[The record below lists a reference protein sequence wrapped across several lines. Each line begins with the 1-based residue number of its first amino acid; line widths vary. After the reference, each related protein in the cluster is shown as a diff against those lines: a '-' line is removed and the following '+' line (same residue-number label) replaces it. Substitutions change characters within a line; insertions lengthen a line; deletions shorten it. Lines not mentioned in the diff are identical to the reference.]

1 MSAKPLSL
9 STAEN
14 GVWRHIQGEWRQLF
28 GSFSREG
35 VSIEYHNFSSEKELD
50 WSRSFH
56 ADSLEICLNLQGTAT
71 LRTEGKGRE
80 TRIGVRSVAFYAPAQ
95 AQKFVATRTPG
106 EHHHF
111 VTVELSRAYLARRLG
126 EAAEA
131 AEGPVMAFL
140 REKSSAS
147 AFVIARPM
155 TLALQ
160 TIARAV
166 AEPPVNARSAAGR
179 MWYEAKV
186 LELLS
191 LLLFVPDAPEA
202 EAKKE
207 MFCDRQKRLTRER
220 VEQACAI
227 LQRDLENPP
236 SLEMLATQVG
246 CGTFHLSRMFSQ
258 QVGQTVPQYLRQLRL
273 ERAAQL
279 LREGRHNVTEAATAV
294 GYSSLSHFSKAFWE
308 TYGCC
313 PGLYGNA
320 KLRET
325 APAAG
330 IKKRAGKG

>member
-1 MSAKPLSL
+1 MSAKTPLPA
-9 STAEN
+9 TAEN

-28 GSFSREG
+28 GSFAREG
-35 VSIEYHNFSSEKELD
+35 VSIEYHNFRSEKELD

-56 ADSLEICLNLQGTAT
+56 ADSLEICLNLQGTAN
-71 LRTEGKGRE
+71 LRAGSNGRE
-80 TRIGVRSVAFYAPAQ
+80 TGIGVRTVAYYAPAEGEI
-95 AQKFVATRTPG
+95 FVATRTPG

-111 VTVELSRAYLARRLG
+111 VTVELSREYLSRRVG
-126 EAAEA
+126 EVCQAMEA
-131 AEGPVMAFL
+131 PVGAFL
-140 REKSSAS
+140 QARTGAK
-147 AFVIARPM
+147 AFVVAQPM
-155 TLALQ
+155 NLALQ
-160 TIARAV
+160 TIARAM
-166 AEPPVNARSAAGR
+166 AEPPVNVHSPAGR
-179 MWYEAKV
+179 LWYESKI

-191 LLLFVPDAPEA
+191 LLLFAPTPAGA

-207 MFCDRQKRLTRER
+207 MFCDRQKRLSRER

-227 LQRDLENPP
+227 LRRDLENPP
-236 SLEMLATQVG
+236 SLEMLAQQVG

-320 KLRET
+320 KLRES

-330 IKKRAGKG
+330 MKKRGLKS